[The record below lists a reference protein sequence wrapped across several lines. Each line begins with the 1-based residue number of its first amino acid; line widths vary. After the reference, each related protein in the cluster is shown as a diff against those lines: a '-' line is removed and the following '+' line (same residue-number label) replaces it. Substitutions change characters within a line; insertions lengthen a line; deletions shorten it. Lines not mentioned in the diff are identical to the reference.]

1 MKTNISLV
9 LNGILLIA
17 VAYLLSQHL
26 SSAGKKAGA
35 AEATGADAPAPLS
48 IVYLNADTLV
58 EQYASFRL
66 QKEALDKR
74 QVEAG
79 QRLNQRGA
87 ALENEF
93 RAVQQKIQQ
102 GLLAPSQIADEEQR
116 LGKKQQELMAEQ
128 EKLSKELVAETQ
140 RIQLELENELRQS
153 LDKMRELRGYDY
165 ILQYGQGSSVL
176 LASDSLDITAEVL
189 EILNQK
195 KPEEEEEAA
204 PGN

>member
-26 SSAGKKAGA
+26 SSSGKKAGA
-35 AEATGADAPAPLS
+35 TEAAGAGAPAPLS
-48 IVYLNADTLV
+48 IVYLHADTLG
-58 EQYASFRL
+58 EQYESFRL

-176 LASDSLDITAEVL
+176 LASDSLDITTEVL
-189 EILNQK
+189 ELLNQK
-195 KPEEEEEAA
+195 KPEGEAEA

>member
-35 AEATGADAPAPLS
+35 AEAAGADAPAPLS

-195 KPEEEEEAA
+195 KPEEEAA